1 MARVFIGNLPID
13 IRESEVEDLVK
24 KYGRIR
30 QIDLK
35 IPARPPAFAF
45 VEFEDYRDAEDACR
59 AKDGT
64 EFDGA
69 RIRVEIA
76 KGRRDDRGGDRGG
89 YGDRGGRGGD
99 RGGYGDRG
107 GGGYGDRPRP
117 GPREGDI
124 PLHSKTGYRVFVKG
138 VPESCS
144 WQDLKDHFRCVGN
157 PAFTNVYRTGRDSC
171 CGVVEFDNRDDMER
185 AVKDLDDS
193 EFRNRYDTTRVN
205 VLEDKG
211 DVDQVVYG
219 RGGGGGGRSRS
230 RSRSPRRSRS
240 RSPDAPDP
248 DPPDA
253 PDLDPPDAP
262 DLDHQELLLPV
273 DPLPPDAPDLDLPVD
288 PLPPDALLAQEE
300 NLLPLL
306 TRRDDVMMTRYNI
319 L

>member
-1 MARVFIGNLPID
+1 VGNLPID
-13 IRESEVEDLVK
+13 IRESEVEDLMK
-24 KYGRIR
+24 KYGRIL

-64 EFDGA
+64 EFDGS

-76 KGRRDDRGGDRGG
+76 RGRRGGPGGDDRGGDRYGDRGGDRYGDRGG
-89 YGDRGGRGGD
+89 YGDRGR
-99 RGGYGDRG
+99 
-107 GGGYGDRPRP
+107 GGYGDRPRG

-124 PLHSKTGYRVFVKG
+124 PLNSKTGYRVFVKN

-144 WQDLKDHFRCVGN
+144 WQDLKDHFRVVGN
-157 PAFTNVYRTGRDSC
+157 PAFTNVYRTGRDKC

-193 EFRNRYDTTRVN
+193 EFKNRYDKTRVQ

-211 DVDQVVYG
+211 NVDELVYG

-230 RSRSPRRSRS
+230 RSPRRSRSRSPRRSRS
-240 RSPDAPDP
+240 RS
-248 DPPDA
+248 
-253 PDLDPPDAP
+253 
-262 DLDHQELLLPV
+262 
-273 DPLPPDAPDLDLPVD
+273 
-288 PLPPDALLAQEE
+288 
-300 NLLPLL
+300 N
-306 TRRDDVMMTRYNI
+306 RRSRSRSRSPAGGRRSRSPSPRGRSPSPRRSRSPSPRARSPSPRRSRSPSPRAD
-319 L
+319 